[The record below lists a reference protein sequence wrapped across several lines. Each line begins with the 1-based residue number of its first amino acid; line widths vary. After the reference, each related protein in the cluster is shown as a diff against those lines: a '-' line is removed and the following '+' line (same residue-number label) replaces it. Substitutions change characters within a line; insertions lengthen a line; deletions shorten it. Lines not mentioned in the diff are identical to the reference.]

1 MPSVVIRNAV
11 AADAQAACE
20 VMRRSIAELC
30 DADHHNDPK
39 ILTAWLGNKQPRI
52 FHAWLAEPDNS
63 VLVAVDGDRI
73 VSVGAVRDSGE
84 TVLISVPSIPGR
96 TYRLEHKNAL
106 GDSSWEPL
114 GNDAV
119 ADGPTLTFIDGTV
132 ANGQRFYRVVLVQ

>member
-1 MPSVVIRNAV
+1 MRAMPSVAIRNAV
-11 AADAQAACE
+11 SADAQAACE
-20 VMRRSIAELC
+20 VMRRSVAELC

-84 TVLISVPSIPGR
+84 ITRPAPLAAISEARQAFPWPSR
-96 TYRLEHKNAL
+96 
-106 GDSSWEPL
+106 
-114 GNDAV
+114 
-119 ADGPTLTFIDGTV
+119 
-132 ANGQRFYRVVLVQ
+132 